1 MRGESIPAAEGV
13 LDPLEIS
20 TIADELKRLGSS
32 SHVFSKSAV
41 AACNQAAYLLERLRV
56 IGLSKAFSDGQK
68 VELINEILAQH
79 GDG

>member
-20 TIADELKRLGSS
+20 TIAVELKRLGSS
-32 SHVFSKSAV
+32 SHVFCKSAV
-41 AACNQAAYLLERLRV
+41 AVCNQAAYLLERLRV